1 MKLTKL
7 AKSKIIARY
16 EQKLEEWKDSTKD
29 ELEAILK
36 SKVSLTDKQAAYVLL
51 NNLNKKE
58 NGKTSEQRE

>member
-29 ELEAILK
+29 ELEAILS

-51 NNLNKKE
+51 NNLNNKK
-58 NGKTSEQRE
+58 NGTSIE